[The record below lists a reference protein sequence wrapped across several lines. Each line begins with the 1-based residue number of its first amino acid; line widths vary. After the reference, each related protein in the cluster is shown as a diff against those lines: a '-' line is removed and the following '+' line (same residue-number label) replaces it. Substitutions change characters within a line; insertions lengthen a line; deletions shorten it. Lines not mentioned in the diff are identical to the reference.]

1 MKDFFLILAAILVS
15 ATLASAVIDYRVT
28 CAEMAQ
34 IETITDLSNR
44 ITDDDVAEALN
55 GLSDE
60 ELTEKLGL

>member
-15 ATLASAVIDYRVT
+15 TTLASAVIDYRIA
-28 CAEMAQ
+28 CEKMAQ
-34 IETITDLSNR
+34 IEAITDLSNR
-44 ITDDDVAEALN
+44 ITNDDVAEALN